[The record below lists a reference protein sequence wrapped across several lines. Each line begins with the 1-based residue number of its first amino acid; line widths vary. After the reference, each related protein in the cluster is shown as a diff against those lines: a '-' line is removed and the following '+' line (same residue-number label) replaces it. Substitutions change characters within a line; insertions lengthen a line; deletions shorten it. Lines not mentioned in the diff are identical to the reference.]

1 MPLCVGHIGYAVH
14 AKIHPSMTNISQQSA
29 PLKGIAFM
37 VASALFMG
45 INNAILKLLTE
56 GLPAG
61 EIMFLR
67 SFMILPLILL
77 YAYFRGGWS
86 SLRVY
91 RWRGHSARA
100 VCLGFSAYFFI
111 LSVQFLPLATTVA
124 LTFAAPLLITA
135 MAGSFLK
142 EEVGWR
148 RWSAVGVGFLGV
160 VIITRPGSDVF
171 QLTALLPLACALAS
185 AGRDV
190 ITRSMTAGES
200 SIAIMLTAN
209 VGMAVF
215 GLFSIP
221 FGWEEPDSRSI
232 WLIAACVPLVAV
244 GHYTMIEALRYAEA
258 AVASPFR
265 YSAIVWAGLLGYFIW
280 GDVPDSWSIVGTCI
294 VIASGVYILHREFV
308 HRREVAE

>member
-1 MPLCVGHIGYAVH
+1 MPIIG
-14 AKIHPSMTNISQQSA
+14 QQSA
-29 PLKGIAFM
+29 PLKGIGLM

-67 SFMILPLILL
+67 SIAVLPLLL
-77 YAYFRGGWS
+77 IYAQFHGGWS
-86 SLRVY
+86 ALRVS
-91 RWRGHSARA
+91 RWQGHTWRA

-124 LTFAAPLLITA
+124 LTFATPLLITA
-135 MAGSFLK
+135 MAGPFLK
-142 EEVGWR
+142 EQIGWR
-148 RWSAVGVGFLGV
+148 RWSAVGVGFIGIIV
-160 VIITRPGSDVF
+160 ITRPGSEVF
-171 QLTALLPLACALAS
+171 QLTALLPLICALAS

-200 SIAIMLTAN
+200 SLAIMLTAN
-209 VGMAVF
+209 VGMAIF
-215 GLFSIP
+215 GLFSLP
-221 FGWEEPDSRSI
+221 FGWVVPDAHSL
-232 WLIAACVPLVAV
+232 WLIGACVPLVAI

-265 YSAIVWAGLLGYFIW
+265 YSAIVWAGVLGYLLW
-280 GDVPDSWSIVGTCI
+280 GDVPDGWSILGTCI
-294 VIASGVYILHREFV
+294 VIASGVYILHREFL
-308 HRREVAE
+308 RRRHSQSTESV

>member
-1 MPLCVGHIGYAVH
+1 
-14 AKIHPSMTNISQQSA
+14 MTNISQQSA

-124 LTFAAPLLITA
+124 LTFAAPLLA
-135 MAGSFLK
+135 
-142 EEVGWR
+142 
-148 RWSAVGVGFLGV
+148 
-160 VIITRPGSDVF
+160 D
-171 QLTALLPLACALAS
+171 
-185 AGRDV
+185 
-190 ITRSMTAGES
+190 
-200 SIAIMLTAN
+200 
-209 VGMAVF
+209 
-215 GLFSIP
+215 LF
-221 FGWEEPDSRSI
+221 
-232 WLIAACVPLVAV
+232 
-244 GHYTMIEALRYAEA
+244 
-258 AVASPFR
+258 
-265 YSAIVWAGLLGYFIW
+265 
-280 GDVPDSWSIVGTCI
+280 
-294 VIASGVYILHREFV
+294 
-308 HRREVAE
+308 